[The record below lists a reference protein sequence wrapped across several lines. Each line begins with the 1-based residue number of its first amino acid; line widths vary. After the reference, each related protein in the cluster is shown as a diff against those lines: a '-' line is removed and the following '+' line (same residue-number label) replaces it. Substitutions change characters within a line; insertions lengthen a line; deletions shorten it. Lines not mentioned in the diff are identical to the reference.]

1 MESSGAGSLTKRPYK
16 GGYRWCGQVR
26 HKDAAGKWKTTLKAL
41 TDAEGNAITTDADEK
56 DPDTGRKV
64 RTTRNIRKAR
74 AALAR
79 WRESLLAPT
88 MHAATTATVAD
99 YYADALDAR
108 AGALEPST
116 MRGYREY
123 EKYFRDG
130 LAGVQMA
137 DLDPERV
144 REWVRWMIEQGH
156 KPNTIRKAFNLLA
169 TTCDR
174 AEEAG
179 DIQKNPCIR
188 SIRRDHLPSTA
199 GTAPNAIPAADLA
212 RANAMITD
220 AKNPRVRV
228 GARIALHMGL
238 RAGEVCALRWR
249 DLDAD
254 GLAVTVRAAIGNA
267 GAGADA
273 ATYVKTPKSRAS
285 ARTVPTTPT
294 VRRELA
300 EWRETQRADYTRA
313 WEAQED
319 AAPPFDDCFILGFA
333 DGRHMTPRALGREW
347 CRVADG
353 QRLRDP
359 ADRRRHA
366 EGYEP
371 DRGPLMGTQGKRVTF
386 HDLRH
391 TFATHAIAAGADVKS
406 VSALLGHADAALTL
420 NVYADSDPEART
432 RAMERAAAILDREG
446 TAAEGEKEPAQI

>member
-1 MESSGAGSLTKRPYK
+1 MQESAGGYSLQKRPYA
-16 GGYRWCGQVR
+16 GGYRWIGVR
-26 HKDAAGKWKTTLKAL
+26 RYKDAAGHWRLSKKAL
-41 TDAEGNAITTDADEK
+41 ADEKGEPITTDADEL
-56 DPDTGRKV
+56 DAEGRKV
-64 RTTRNIRKAR
+64 QTTRNIRKAR
-74 AALAR
+74 AALAE
-79 WRESLLAPT
+79 WRESLRTPT
-88 MHAATTATVAD
+88 MPDATTATVAD
-99 YYADALDAR
+99 YYAAALDAR

-123 EKYFRDG
+123 AKYFRDG
-130 LAGVQMA
+130 LAGVRMA

-144 REWVRWMIEQGH
+144 REWVRWMIDQGH
-156 KPNTIRKAFNLLA
+156 RPHTIRKAFNLLA

-174 AEEAG
+174 AEERG

-188 SIRRDHLPSTA
+188 SIRRDHLPSAA
-199 GTAPNAIPAADLA
+199 GTAPNAIAAADLA

-220 AKNPRVRV
+220 ADNPRVRV

-249 DLDAD
+249 DVDPD

-267 GAGADA
+267 GSGADA
-273 ATYVKTPKSRAS
+273 ATYVKPPKSRAS
-285 ARTVPTTPT
+285 VRTVPTTPT

-300 EWRETQRADYTRA
+300 AWRESQLAEYARA
-313 WEAQED
+313 WDGQED
-319 AAPPFDDCFILGFA
+319 AAPPFADCFVIGFA

-353 QRLRDP
+353 TRKRDP
-359 ADRRRHA
+359 ADRRRYA
-366 EGYEP
+366 DGYEP
-371 DRGPLMGTQGKRVTF
+371 DRGPLVGTQGKRVTF

-420 NVYADSDPEART
+420 NVYADADPDARA
-432 RAMERAAAILDREG
+432 RAMERAAALLDPS
-446 TAAEGEKEPAQI
+446 TD